1 MSGHFWLLYQRVKN
15 ARKRR
20 WESQV
25 WGSTQLKVMVIA
37 VQSGSST
44 YTPIV
49 LGQWCKCFG
58 SHRHAID
65 CGMWENLWSH
75 HRLWGWKST
84 CLKTSKQPLSSWSH
98 VSYPGNLVGL
108 PEKLSLAAH
117 HKKST
122 CLIMFRW
129 FVGPFLNAANRNIPS
144 FSGQQPFTSMCP
156 YSTDICS
163 RWSKNN
169 GPKHSPF
176 GFKPLWQI
184 QKYQEITRLRLS
196 KSKSTI
202 FCWIPQG
209 PHSTE
214 ALSAQPRCCHWR
226 RCARAWR
233 GITWLCHGKKI
244 WLWINTYKLPINIP
258 FITIYRGMNIHIPA
272 ILVFTRSTRF

>member
-1 MSGHFWLLYQRVKN
+1 MGVSSLR
-15 ARKRR
+15 
-20 WESQV
+20 E
-25 WGSTQLKVMVIA
+25 QLKVMVIA

-49 LGQWCKCFG
+49 LVQWCKCFG

-65 CGMWENLWSH
+65 WMWENLILPPWAP
-75 HRLWGWKST
+75 WGWKST

-122 CLIMFRW
+122 WLIMW
-129 FVGPFLNAANRNIPS
+129 IVGSLGPFFAAKRNIPS

-169 GPKHSPF
+169 GPKHTPF

-196 KSKSTI
+196 KST
-202 FCWIPQG
+202 
-209 PHSTE
+209 
-214 ALSAQPRCCHWR
+214 
-226 RCARAWR
+226 
-233 GITWLCHGKKI
+233 
-244 WLWINTYKLPINIP
+244 LW
-258 FITIYRGMNIHIPA
+258 
-272 ILVFTRSTRF
+272 